1 MSQLKPRLLI
11 LSFSRIESDARVLKQ
26 VRAFADTYSVTT
38 CGYGEA
44 PAGVADHVR
53 VPDGATAVKP
63 YSRLLRWRLYRLA
76 YWRQAGPRAAL
87 AALRGRHWQ
96 AVIANDPESL
106 PLALRLADA
115 ALVHSDLHEY
125 SPRMREHWPVWKR
138 LYAPYYA
145 WLIRR
150 FAAKA
155 ASVTT
160 VSQGIAD
167 EYRRVFGIDA
177 RLVTNAAPFAD
188 REPTPTGNPLRIV
201 HSGGAMPHRG
211 LEEAIDAIALS
222 KGRATLDLYL
232 VGEPGEYLESL
243 RRRADAVEGVTWC
256 APVPYSELVDTLA
269 HYDIGVHLLQPINFN
284 HANALPNKVFDYV
297 QARLGLLIGPSP
309 EMQRLVETYRLGWVA
324 DDFSAEALAR
334 VIRSLDTAAVDA
346 AKAAAHSAAYELAS
360 ERQDDVWRDAIEH
373 IVAARADAAGAGAR
387 R

>member
-1 MSQLKPRLLI
+1 
-11 LSFSRIESDARVLKQ
+11 
-26 VRAFADTYSVTT
+26 
-38 CGYGEA
+38 
-44 PAGVADHVR
+44 
-53 VPDGATAVKP
+53 
-63 YSRLLRWRLYRLA
+63 
-76 YWRQAGPRAAL
+76 
-87 AALRGRHWQ
+87 
-96 AVIANDPESL
+96 
-106 PLALRLADA
+106 
-115 ALVHSDLHEY
+115 
-125 SPRMREHWPVWKR
+125 
-138 LYAPYYA
+138 
-145 WLIRR
+145 
-150 FAAKA
+150 
-155 ASVTT
+155 
-160 VSQGIAD
+160 
-167 EYRRVFGIDA
+167 
-177 RLVTNAAPFAD
+177 
-188 REPTPTGNPLRIV
+188 
-201 HSGGAMPHRG
+201 MPHRG

-256 APVPYSELVDTLA
+256 APVQYSELVDTLA

-334 VIRSLDTAAVDA
+334 VIRSLDTAAVDG